1 MSLVTP
7 LCSLACDPTFVRV
20 SPAATRRRESE
31 KSLENE
37 TFTKEDDA
45 PSPSSKPKEEKQPL
59 KVMPAPPPKENAWVK
74 RSSNPPARSQSS
86 DSEQHSPT
94 RLVPCRGLWGGRPGP
109 LPSGFAPCQEGVGDQ
124 ILSPQAVN
132 SSPCSMPLG
141 SSSQGLD
148 RVHHHL
154 FFFLFFYF
162 LSTAAA
168 RRHQACPWKMGH
180 PRRTPTGKVRLGFHP
195 VRTAPGWRSRR
206 FATRISANA
215 APKTIPL
222 VGKGRGARPKEWS
235 QHPPAAMVWR
245 GAACETSRPFSS
257 HPRR

>member
-1 MSLVTP
+1 M
-7 LCSLACDPTFVRV
+7 
-20 SPAATRRRESE
+20 
-31 KSLENE
+31 ENE

-109 LPSGFAPCQEGVGDQ
+109 LPSGFAPCQEGMGDQ

-154 FFFLFFYF
+154 FFFIIFLFF
-162 LSTAAA
+162 LHSSS
-168 RRHQACPWKMGH
+168 Q
-180 PRRTPTGKVRLGFHP
+180 
-195 VRTAPGWRSRR
+195 TAPGLPLEDGAPPKNAHRKGETGISPSANRSRLEE
-206 FATRISANA
+206 
-215 APKTIPL
+215 PPL
-222 VGKGRGARPKEWS
+222 RDSNLCQRSSQNHPPRGEGARS
-235 QHPPAAMVWR
+235 PAEGVVP
-245 GAACETSRPFSS
+245 TPSSS
-257 HPRR
+257 HRVAGGCLRDLTAFFFPPQEMRTNLMGDGRAVPRSEVGAPAVALEIQIGG

>member
-94 RLVPCRGLWGGRPGP
+94 RLVPCRGLWGGTSWAFALRICP
-109 LPSGFAPCQEGVGDQ
+109 LPGGCGGSDSVSPGSKQ
-124 ILSPQAVN
+124 LSLLHAIGIVF
-132 SSPCSMPLG
+132 S
-141 SSSQGLD
+141 
-148 RVHHHL
+148 
-154 FFFLFFYF
+154 
-162 LSTAAA
+162 
-168 RRHQACPWKMGH
+168 
-180 PRRTPTGKVRLGFHP
+180 
-195 VRTAPGWRSRR
+195 RS
-206 FATRISANA
+206 
-215 APKTIPL
+215 
-222 VGKGRGARPKEWS
+222 
-235 QHPPAAMVWR
+235 
-245 GAACETSRPFSS
+245 
-257 HPRR
+257 